1 MTRITR
7 LEVITDTGRDYVCW
21 EEDNDITVSYQDD
34 GRTLKV
40 FVNTMK
46 PKTGEERA
54 LEALDKFQNDW
65 LLGKKC
71 PETKLEI
78 KNLNSVES
86 IKAEIKVL
94 QSKLEFYEEL
104 EKTKSSVEEAYK
116 RVYGAYPPTTPS
128 VSNFEDTRWSVFQA
142 GYNALQKSEK
152 EQQVKE
158 LVRESVKWCEEHPNE
173 SVEDYLKPKTPE
185 QTEKSLKEAF
195 VKAQQTEEWKETQRK
210 IDAPKESWMN
220 KSDEELVAILE
231 KNPPDCLKFVMGKTL
246 EQIIE
251 RWWCDTFTG
260 PHEKW
265 SMEECIDDLI
275 DQIELFLPRSQSSEG
290 TQNIDTVV
298 AVEAHNELLQKIKSK
313 LRNKKD
319 T

>member
-1 MTRITR
+1 MNRITR
-7 LEVITDTGRDYVCW
+7 IEVIDENGRSYVNW
-21 EEDNDITVSYQDD
+21 EDDNNVSWQFQDD

-40 FVNTMK
+40 FVN
-46 PKTGEERA
+46 
-54 LEALDKFQNDW
+54 
-65 LLGKKC
+65 
-71 PETKLEI
+71 
-78 KNLNSVES
+78 
-86 IKAEIKVL
+86 KVK
-94 QSKLEFYEEL
+94 SK
-104 EKTKSSVEEAYK
+104 SPVEEAFK
-116 RVYGAYPPTTPS
+116 RVYGFYPETY
-128 VSNFEDTRWSVFQA
+128 EDSWNTFQD
-142 GYNALQKSEK
+142 GYIASQKDYKVGEFQHLNEELLKSKEK
-152 EQQVKE
+152 EMIKRNLKTSLQELVNGDVRPIDDVVRETKNQQIKE
-158 LVRESVKWCEEHPNE
+158 LVRESVKWCEEHPDE
-173 SVEDYLKPKTPE
+173 SVEDYLRPKTPE

-220 KSDEELVAILE
+220 KSDEELIAILE

-246 EQIIE
+246 EQIVT

-260 PHEKW
+260 THEKW

>member
-1 MTRITR
+1 MNRITR
-7 LEVITDTGRDYVCW
+7 IEVIDENGRSYVNW
-21 EEDNDITVSYQDD
+21 EDDNNVSWQFQDD

-40 FVNTMK
+40 FVN
-46 PKTGEERA
+46 
-54 LEALDKFQNDW
+54 
-65 LLGKKC
+65 
-71 PETKLEI
+71 
-78 KNLNSVES
+78 
-86 IKAEIKVL
+86 KVK
-94 QSKLEFYEEL
+94 SK
-104 EKTKSSVEEAYK
+104 SPVEEAYYS
-116 RVYGAYPPTTPS
+116 VYGWYPPTTSS
-128 VSNFEDTRWSVFQA
+128 VSNYEDNTWSAFQD
-142 GYNALQKSEK
+142 GYIASQKDYKVGEFQHLNEELLKSKEK
-152 EQQVKE
+152 EMIKKNLKTSLQELVNGDVRPIDDVVRETKNQQIKE
-158 LVRESVKWCEEHPNE
+158 LVRESVKWCEEHPDE
-173 SVEDYLKPKTPE
+173 SVEDYLRPKTPE

-220 KSDEELVAILE
+220 KSDEELVAMLE

-260 PHEKW
+260 THEKW

-313 LRNKKD
+313 LRNKK
-319 T
+319 